1 MSTDEAREGEKPDR
15 EGYELTR
22 RGLLGGAAAV
32 GGIGLAAALLQTAG
46 KDEAS
51 AATLPQVD
59 VGGVFVLEVEGVTGF
74 FTEVSGLGSETE
86 VIEYKQTED
95 RSVIQKIP
103 GRLKWNDITLK
114 RGVTTDLDV
123 SKWRKLV
130 EDGDIEAARK
140 DGSIALMGADGS
152 PVAAWSFEAAWPS
165 KISAGHSKLLSDDVM
180 ILEEL
185 VLVVEQVRR
194 AAR

>member
-1 MSTDEAREGEKPDR
+1 
-15 EGYELTR
+15 
-22 RGLLGGAAAV
+22 
-32 GGIGLAAALLQTAG
+32 
-46 KDEAS
+46 
-51 AATLPQVD
+51 VD